1 LNCPFQALTEG
12 FFTVRIVSV
21 VGARPEFIQATP
33 VSRVLRN
40 QHQEILVHTGQH
52 YDYLMSQAFFDELD
66 IPAPDYNLE
75 VGSGSHGRQT
85 AQILVRMEEVLLKEQ
100 PDLVIIRGD
109 TNSTLAGALAAS
121 KLHIP
126 VAHIE
131 AGERSYDRHMP
142 EEINRLVADC
152 LADIHFC
159 ASQEAVRRLAS
170 EGITDTAY
178 WVGDVMLDAML
189 QYRSIARRESDILAR
204 LNLPPDGYALVTI
217 HRAAN
222 TDDPRRFHRIVEAL
236 NGVQETIVFPAHPR
250 ARKAL
255 DRIGAHFENHIGLI
269 DPVGYFDMMV
279 LEENA
284 RLIATDSGGVQRE
297 AYFLGVPC
305 LTLRDETEW
314 IETVTVGWNRL
325 VGTEPMRILDAW
337 SSFEPPEERPP
348 IFGDGTAGQR
358 IAQILGRGVAT
369 FGQSCR
375 PKAVNYEGLIQLEKE
390 AREELDI
397 AGSP

>member
-1 LNCPFQALTEG
+1 MK
-12 FFTVRIVSV
+12 IVSV
-21 VGARPEFIQATP
+21 VGARPEFIQAAP
-33 VSRVLRN
+33 VSRALRALQN
-40 QHQEILVHTGQH
+40 HQEILVHTGQH

-66 IPAPDYNLE
+66 IPAPDYNLG

-85 AQILVRMEEVLLKEQ
+85 AEILVHLEEVLLKEK
-100 PDLVIIRGD
+100 PDLVIVRGD
-109 TNSTLAGALAAS
+109 TNSTLAGSLAAS

-126 VAHIE
+126 LAHIE

-152 LADIHFC
+152 LAGVHLC
-159 ASQEAVRRLAS
+159 ASREAVRRLAA
-170 EGITDTAY
+170 EGITACVH

-189 QYRSIARRESDILAR
+189 QNRSIARRKSSVLAR
-204 LNLPPDGYALVTI
+204 LDLKPGTYALVTI

-222 TDDPRRFHRIVEAL
+222 TDDPGRLGQIVDAL
-236 NGVQETIVFPAHPR
+236 NHVPETVVFPVHPR
-250 ARKAL
+250 TQRSLA
-255 DRIGAHFENHIGLI
+255 RIGAHLEGHIHLV
-269 DPVGYFDMMV
+269 DPVGYLDMMV

-325 VGTEPMRILDAW
+325 VGTELQRILDAW
-337 SSFEPPEERPP
+337 LDFRPPAEHPP

-358 IAQILGRGVAT
+358 IAHILDEGKIG
-369 FGQSCR
+369 FGHFYRQSGA
-375 PKAVNYEGLIQLEKE
+375 KQVELISL
-390 AREELDI
+390 AREL
-397 AGSP
+397 SQ